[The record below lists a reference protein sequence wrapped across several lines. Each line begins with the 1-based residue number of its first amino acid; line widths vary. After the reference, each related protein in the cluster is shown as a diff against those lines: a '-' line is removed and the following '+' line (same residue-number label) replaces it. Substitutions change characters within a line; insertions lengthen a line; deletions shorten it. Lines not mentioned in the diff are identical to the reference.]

1 MNTKTAITEAMINRI
16 ARTIRKKIQ
25 SYNDGDGFEVADGG
39 LLVFVKVVPSKSPH
53 IVSIWN
59 HNGTEQPE
67 IRKIVQLLA
76 DDTRHTD
83 IGPH

>member
-1 MNTKTAITEAMINRI
+1 MINRI
-16 ARTIRKKIQ
+16 ARTIRKKIHN
-25 SYNDGDGFEVADGG
+25 YNDGDGFEVADGG
-39 LLVFVKVVPSKSPH
+39 LLVFVKVEPSKSPH

-59 HNGTEQPE
+59 HNGTKQPE

-83 IGPH
+83 NGPH